1 VTPSP
6 NCAVPDIESNPPPAD
21 PVLAAA
27 VDIAR
32 AAATEEAGPEPV
44 GRHVGV
50 QPETGGAATH
60 LFEADYPGYGGWR
73 WAVTVAS
80 AGPGMYVT
88 VSEVVL
94 LPGPDALVAPDWVP
108 WQQRVQAGDLGVGD
122 LMPTEPGDPRL
133 VPGYLESED
142 PAIEAVARETGL
154 GRVRVMSRFGR
165 LDSAERWQ
173 SGDFGPQ
180 SEMAR
185 SAPDHCG
192 RCGFYLPLAG
202 SLQAAFGVCGNE
214 LAPADGRVVHAE
226 YGCGAHSEVELESS
240 SPVPVAD
247 LVYDDTTMDM
257 EGPLTE
263 RTAPAEEPAVAETTV
278 VVEEAPA
285 VGETPAEEDAPVAE
299 AAPAVEEAVA
309 EQDTPAAE
317 EIAVAEEALVTDEAP
332 VVADAPAADVA
343 PVAEQDT
350 PAAEEIAVAEEALVT
365 DEAPVVADEDDASA
379 PVAEDDTS
387 AAEAAAVAEG
397 MPVVEDAP
405 AEQDTPVTGQAP
417 AAGDSP
423 VAGETPAAGAP
434 AADTDD

>member
-6 NCAVPDIESNPPPAD
+6 NCAVPDVESTPPPAD
-21 PVLAAA
+21 PVLTAA

-32 AAATEEAGPEPV
+32 AAATEEAGQEPV

-50 QPETGGAATH
+50 EPETGGAATH
-60 LFEADYPGYGGWR
+60 FFEADYPGYGGWR

-80 AGPGMYVT
+80 AGPGTSVT

-94 LPGPDALVAPDWVP
+94 LPGPDALVAPEWVP

-133 VPGYLESED
+133 VPAYLESDD
-142 PAIEAVARETGL
+142 PAIEDVARETGL

-173 SGDFGPQ
+173 TGDFGPG

-192 RCGFYLPLAG
+192 RCGFYLPLDG
-202 SLQAAFGVCGNE
+202 SLRAAFGVCGNE
-214 LAPADGRVVHAE
+214 LAPADGRVVHVE

-240 SPVPVAD
+240 SPIPVAD

-263 RTAPAEEPAVAETTV
+263 RTAEPQP
-278 VVEEAPA
+278 EEAPA
-285 VGETPAEEDAPVAE
+285 EEAPAEVDTSAAEEAAVAE
-299 AAPAVEEAVA
+299 DVPA

-317 EIAVAEEALVTDEAP
+317 EIAVAEEALVTEE
-332 VVADAPAADVA
+332 APAAAGA
-343 PVAEQDT
+343 PVAEQASEEE
-350 PAAEEIAVAEEALVT
+350 AAEEV
-365 DEAPVVADEDDASA
+365 PVE
-379 PVAEDDTS
+379 PDTS

-397 MPVVEDAP
+397 MPAVEDAP
-405 AEQDTPVTGQAP
+405 AEQDTPV
-417 AAGDSP
+417 AGDSA
-423 VAGETPAAGAP
+423 VAGETPAADAP
-434 AADTDD
+434 SADTDD